1 VPPVPPLPKAHA
13 RSDSLKNRSE
23 SLKPRSDSLKLRS
36 DSLKPRSDSVKS
48 RSDSLKGRSDSL
60 KNKVQQ
66 PPLPIAAVDHDKS
79 NTIKLKNSNEH
90 VNISP
95 TQLTSDLTKEL
106 AEIEQDIKALE
117 VERKRNSNFLPAP
130 PSKPS
135 GRKRGM
141 VKQQEYI

>member
-1 VPPVPPLPKAHA
+1 VPPVPPLPKVHA

-23 SLKPRSDSLKLRS
+23 SLKPRSDSLR
-36 DSLKPRSDSVKS
+36 PRSDSIKS

-60 KNKVQQ
+60 KKKVQQ
-66 PPLPIAAVDHDKS
+66 PPLPIAVDHDKS
-79 NTIKLKNSNEH
+79 NTIKLKNSNEN
-90 VNISP
+90 VNTSP

-141 VKQQEYI
+141 VNQQEYIYRWASCVC